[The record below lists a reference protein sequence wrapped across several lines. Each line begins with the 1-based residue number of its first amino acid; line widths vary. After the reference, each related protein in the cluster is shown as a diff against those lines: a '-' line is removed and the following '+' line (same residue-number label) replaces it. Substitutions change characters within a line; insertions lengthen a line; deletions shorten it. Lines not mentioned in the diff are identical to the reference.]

1 MDKENIGSIKQK
13 LLIILKR
20 DAFFKQK
27 IVLSSG
33 KESSFYIDC
42 RLVTLT
48 SEGAFLTA
56 SIILELIKDLK
67 IDAIGGPT
75 LGADPI
81 VGALAVLSHLE
92 NKPLNTFIVRK
103 SPKPHGRMQ
112 HIEGPALQTG
122 AKVILIDD
130 VATTGRSLVESI
142 EKLKQDGIQVLK
154 AIVLVDRQEG
164 AVENLAKQNC
174 PLVSI
179 FNSSDFLS
187 SP

>member
-1 MDKENIGSIKQK
+1 MNIENIVSLKQK
-13 LLIILKR
+13 LLTILKK
-20 DAFFKQK
+20 DAFFRER

-33 KESSFYIDC
+33 KESNFYIDA

-56 SIILELIKDLK
+56 SIILELIKDQK

-81 VGALAVLSHLE
+81 VGALAALSHL
-92 NKPLNTFIVRK
+92 NHRPLNTFIVRQAPK
-103 SPKPHGRMQ
+103 SHGRMR
-112 HIEGPALQTG
+112 HIEGPPIREDSQ
-122 AKVILIDD
+122 VILIDD
-130 VATTGRSLVESI
+130 VATTGKSLLEAI
-142 EKLKQDGIQVLK
+142 EKLKQDGIKVLK

-164 AVENLAKQNC
+164 AAENLAKVGC
-174 PLVSI
+174 PLVAI
-179 FNSSDFLS
+179 FNSFDFLS

>member
-1 MDKENIGSIKQK
+1 MAKENLESLKQR
-13 LLIILKR
+13 LLAILKK

-33 KESSFYIDC
+33 KESNFYIDA

-48 SEGAFLTA
+48 SEGAYLTA

-75 LGADPI
+75 LGADPM
-81 VGALAVLSHLE
+81 VGALSVLSYLDK
-92 NKPLNTFIVRK
+92 KPLNTFIVRK
-103 SPKPHGRMQ
+103 APKPHGRMQ
-112 HIEGPALQTG
+112 HIEGPPLQKG

-130 VATTGRSLVESI
+130 VATTGKSLVEAI
-142 EKLKQDGIQVLK
+142 DKLKPDGIQVLK
-154 AIVLVDRQEG
+154 SIVLVDRQEG
-164 AVENLAKQNC
+164 AAEILAKQNC

-179 FNSSDFLS
+179 FNSSDFF
-187 SP
+187 